1 MSTAL
6 NAGFVFWGLF
16 LVFAVIVSGYLIWMY
31 RAEGRERDEASTKS
45 RAPDGPEGIEP

>member
-16 LVFAVIVSGYLIWMY
+16 LVFALIVLAYLIWMY
-31 RAEGRERDEASTKS
+31 RTENRERGDTSTKAGS
-45 RAPDGPEGIEP
+45 VDGPEAGGP